1 MAAGAI
7 GILNRTGDEQGSQLV
22 DGEVK
27 TPDGFKTAYKTFI
40 DGGWNGLAF
49 PGAIGG
55 QGLPFTV
62 GLAVNEMITSAN
74 MAFSLCPLLTTG
86 AVEALM
92 KHATPALQDRYLEKL
107 VTGEWTGTMNLTEPH
122 AGSDVGALKSR
133 AEPRDDG
140 SYRIYGTKIYITYG
154 DHDLTEN
161 IVHLVLARTPGS
173 PPGTKGISLFL
184 VPKYMVNDDGSLG
197 GRNDV
202 RCISLE
208 HKLGIHASPTAAMS
222 YGDNDGAYG

>member
-1 MAAGAI
+1 MADYQAPLRDMHFVLNEVLAASQLSQLPGLEAATPDVVEAVLEEAGKMAAGAI

-27 TPDGFKTAYKTFI
+27 TPDGFKAAYKTFI

-49 PGAIGG
+49 PGAVGG

-107 VTGEWTGTMNLTEPH
+107 VTGEWTAAMNLTDPH

-133 AEPRDDG
+133 AERWDDG
-140 SYRIYGTKIYITYG
+140 SYRIYGT
-154 DHDLTEN
+154 
-161 IVHLVLARTPGS
+161 
-173 PPGTKGISLFL
+173 
-184 VPKYMVNDDGSLG
+184 
-197 GRNDV
+197 
-202 RCISLE
+202 
-208 HKLGIHASPTAAMS
+208 
-222 YGDNDGAYG
+222 